1 MIIFGTRGVTSTS
14 DSGRFYC
21 PQCQHETDYK
31 HQRVRKFFTLYFIPM
46 IPLSLEGEY
55 IECAECAGT
64 FKLGVLDIDPQAGGA
79 EFEAEFHKA
88 VKRVM
93 VEMMLADGTVEEQEV
108 EVIRNI
114 YGQLV
119 GSELSEDDVRSEIVE
134 AETRARDVTEF
145 LEGLSAHLNDQGKEL
160 VVRAAFMV
168 AAADNEFQDEE
179 KALIGS
185 IGQALQMTPA
195 HLNGVI
201 ASMMQPDDA

>member
-1 MIIFGTRGVTSTS
+1 MIIFGTRGVTSTAET
-14 DSGRFYC
+14 GRFFC

-31 HQRVRKFFTLYFIPM
+31 HKRVRKFFTLYFIPL
-46 IPLSLEGEY
+46 IPLNLEGEY
-55 IECAECAGT
+55 IECTECDGT
-64 FKLGVLDIDPQAGGA
+64 FKLGVLDMDPQADMA
-79 EFEAEFHKA
+79 EFQAEFHHA

-93 VEMMLADGTVEEQEV
+93 VEMMLADGTVEEQELD
-108 EVIRNI
+108 VIRNI
-114 YGQLV
+114 YQQLV
-119 GSELSEDDVRSEIVE
+119 GSELSDEDVRKEIVE
-134 AETRARDVTEF
+134 AETRAGDVTES
-145 LEGLSAHLNDQGKEL
+145 LKELSAHLNDQGKEL

-201 ASMMQPDDA
+201 ADMMQPDDA